1 MDLNTFTK
9 LYKDFLTESA
19 NKGWTTEVLIED
31 FGNYLA
37 SVKNAD
43 GLEVQFFIEL
53 DVENSVQ
60 LTDTTYQS
68 KLNYGVLR
76 RKGEGEQFAKDVL
89 EAFHQYW
96 KQRSSKRKATFIL
109 YKK

>member
-9 LYKDFLTESA
+9 LYKDFLRESE
-19 NKGWTTEVLIED
+19 NKGWITEVLIED

-37 SVKNAD
+37 SVKNIE

-53 DVENSVQ
+53 DLENYVQ
-60 LTDTTYQS
+60 LNDTTYQS

-76 RKGEGEQFAKDVL
+76 KKGEGEMFAKEVL

-96 KQRSSKRKATFIL
+96 TEHSSKRKATFIL

>member
-9 LYKDFLTESA
+9 LYKDFLRESE
-19 NKGWTTEVLIED
+19 NKGWITEVLIED

-37 SVKNAD
+37 SVKNIE

-53 DVENSVQ
+53 DLENYVK
-60 LTDTTYQS
+60 LNDTTYQS

-76 RKGEGEQFAKDVL
+76 KKGEGEMFAKEVL

-96 KQRSSKRKATFIL
+96 TEHSSKRKATFIL